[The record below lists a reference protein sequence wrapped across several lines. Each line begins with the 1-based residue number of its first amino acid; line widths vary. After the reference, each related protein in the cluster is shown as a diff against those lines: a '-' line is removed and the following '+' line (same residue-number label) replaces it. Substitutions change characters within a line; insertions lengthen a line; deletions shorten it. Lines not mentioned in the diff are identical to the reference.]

1 LKRKWAKKAKAVP
14 ACKVKRQAQTSAAM
28 IGLIISTG
36 ASSLILTKPSDSAP
50 AAEPLVEEP
59 TLSQIPAKTEA
70 GQADPGVNQVEPRVE
85 SPIPGDISFSTSFS
99 TLSTPTPLVQLQAE
113 ALVIPV
119 LSEVGQE
126 EQTRQALN
134 SLAVHAD
141 PKPELMPSAVQ
152 ESLSN
157 GVAGVFDRDIHQQK
171 VLQALRVNRL
181 IRQLKYAQTVTT
193 SSKSDT
199 VNRTHHT
206 LPVVTASSQS
216 LPVGESS
223 PKFSEAQSS
232 WKAKQRLLINRLKQ
246 KPNRLQDSLAEW
258 RFEESKYSSE
268 PVRRQETGARKQ
280 EPGKLRITKPLAT
293 SYSLRQLGIIQKLK
307 ISKVADSSTARPSTS
322 DAQRLNEGTKSDL
335 AKLPQHSQARVTV
348 PNLPKIVVDRPTV
361 VAPVAVVPAALQEYQ
376 VKAGDTLTAIAH
388 QHGSSLAALIRANRL
403 GNPNRLQINQRITI
417 PVSASGSTVAQNTG
431 WLKPPQ
437 QPHFTVSIDR
447 PEAVSA
453 SVPPEPLAVT
463 PSLNTAYA
471 GMGGEISDD
480 DTVQATPP
488 NVDKIQRAQTAAAQ
502 EALLS
507 NLYVQNLRTDVQK
520 LRQKYNTQTVLT
532 SQAVPRV
539 DPNNTMP
546 ATTATSADKLQ
557 QKLSPPSS
565 ANQLINPEFSPNQAA
580 KTLELERQ
588 KQRPIPVKAGEAAVR
603 ARDGLA
609 TAPLGTDATESLQ
622 YFQEQNV
629 SPALPPLG
637 GVDTYLPKPTSIST
651 KGYMWPAKGRLT
663 SPYGWR
669 WGRMHKGI
677 DIAAPLGTPVF
688 ASAAGVVVKAG
699 WNSGGYGNMI
709 DIQHADGSVTRYAH
723 NKRILVQTGQVV
735 QQGQQISEMG
745 STGFSTGP
753 HVHFEV
759 HPLGKQAVNPIA
771 YLPR

>member
-1 LKRKWAKKAKAVP
+1 
-14 ACKVKRQAQTSAAM
+14 
-28 IGLIISTG
+28 
-36 ASSLILTKPSDSAP
+36 
-50 AAEPLVEEP
+50 
-59 TLSQIPAKTEA
+59 
-70 GQADPGVNQVEPRVE
+70 
-85 SPIPGDISFSTSFS
+85 
-99 TLSTPTPLVQLQAE
+99 
-113 ALVIPV
+113 
-119 LSEVGQE
+119 
-126 EQTRQALN
+126 
-134 SLAVHAD
+134 
-141 PKPELMPSAVQ
+141 
-152 ESLSN
+152 
-157 GVAGVFDRDIHQQK
+157 
-171 VLQALRVNRL
+171 
-181 IRQLKYAQTVTT
+181 
-193 SSKSDT
+193 
-199 VNRTHHT
+199 
-206 LPVVTASSQS
+206 
-216 LPVGESS
+216 
-223 PKFSEAQSS
+223 
-232 WKAKQRLLINRLKQ
+232 
-246 KPNRLQDSLAEW
+246 
-258 RFEESKYSSE
+258 
-268 PVRRQETGARKQ
+268 
-280 EPGKLRITKPLAT
+280 
-293 SYSLRQLGIIQKLK
+293 
-307 ISKVADSSTARPSTS
+307 
-322 DAQRLNEGTKSDL
+322 
-335 AKLPQHSQARVTV
+335 
-348 PNLPKIVVDRPTV
+348 
-361 VAPVAVVPAALQEYQ
+361 
-376 VKAGDTLTAIAH
+376 
-388 QHGSSLAALIRANRL
+388 
-403 GNPNRLQINQRITI
+403 
-417 PVSASGSTVAQNTG
+417 
-431 WLKPPQ
+431 
-437 QPHFTVSIDR
+437 
-447 PEAVSA
+447 
-453 SVPPEPLAVT
+453 
-463 PSLNTAYA
+463 
-471 GMGGEISDD
+471 MGGEISDD